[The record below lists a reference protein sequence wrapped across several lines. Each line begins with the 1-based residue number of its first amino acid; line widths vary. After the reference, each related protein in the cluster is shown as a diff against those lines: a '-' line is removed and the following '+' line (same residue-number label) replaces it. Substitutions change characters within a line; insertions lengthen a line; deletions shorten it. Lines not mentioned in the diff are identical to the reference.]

1 MSEKEPRSLLQE
13 VTPEVVAEARDLLR
27 GSRYGALATIDPRDG
42 SPVASR
48 VNLAT
53 LPDSSMAIFVSGLSP
68 HTAGL
73 RADPRASLL
82 VGEVGKGDP
91 LAHARL
97 TLRCAAEEIDR
108 TRLEWDALA
117 TPYLSAHPKSK
128 LYFEL
133 PDFVFFRLRPTEVSF
148 VAGFGRAYRIAGAE
162 FSLSTNG

>member
-1 MSEKEPRSLLQE
+1 MSEKAPRSLLQE
-13 VTPEVVAEARDLLR
+13 VTPEVVEEARELLR
-27 GSRYGALATIDPRDG
+27 ASRYAALATIDPRDG

-53 LPDSSMAIFVSGLSP
+53 LPDSSVAIFVSGLSP

-97 TLRCAAEEIDR
+97 TLKCTAEEIDR
-108 TRLEWDALA
+108 TRPEWDALSA
-117 TPYLSAHPKSK
+117 PYLFAHPKSK

-133 PDFVFFRLRPTEVSF
+133 PDFVFFRLRPSDISF
-148 VAGFGRAYRIAGAE
+148 VAGFGRAYRIAGAD
-162 FSLSTNG
+162 FCA

>member
-1 MSEKEPRSLLQE
+1 MSEKEPKSLLQE
-13 VTPEVVAEARDLLR
+13 VTPEVVAEARALLAA
-27 GSRYGALATIDPRDG
+27 SRYAALATIDPRDG
-42 SPVASR
+42 GPVASR

-53 LPDSSMAIFVSGLSP
+53 LPDASVVIFVSGLSP

-97 TLRCAAEEIDR
+97 TLKCSAEEIDR
-108 TRLEWDALA
+108 TRPEWDALSA
-117 TPYLSAHPKSK
+117 PYLAAHPKSK

-133 PDFVFFRLRPTEVSF
+133 PDFVFFRLRPSEISF
-148 VAGFGRAYRIAGAE
+148 VAGFGRAYRMGGAE
-162 FSLSTNG
+162 FSG